1 MTDQERDRPL
11 KQNSSKLEGLIQLQ
25 KRPRFSII
33 GIWSVTIMVVC
44 LTFWKSA
51 HTQIIPRVNIKG
63 RVIDGSTKKPLFYAN
78 VFLANTTRGAATDE
92 DGRFVIDGIPL
103 GTYELVATMMGY
115 DKESKEVIMKE
126 PKDAVVDFQLWP
138 RPFQAP
144 SISIEAI
151 NPREWQKNLIR
162 FKNLFIGQSPNAAH
176 CIIKNPEVLDFTF
189 DEASNTFTAEAYDTI
204 EIENRALGYRIYT
217 DLIDFTFRDIAIRY
231 MHQSRYTLLTP
242 ENEKESKRWDRNRIL
257 AYYGSLRHFLVT
269 LSRGNLEE
277 EGYRVSLVAQL
288 SGTEAN
294 RNLTPVNESD
304 IILPGELPFEK
315 KLVFLDYLQ
324 VFYTREGQEFESGP
338 LMSSGRVLRARRKV
352 ETHQASWLKLS
363 LDHIIFNEAGYLYNP
378 YGLSTYGNWS
388 WERFSDVLPL
398 DYVPE

>member
-138 RPFQAP
+138 RIFSSVNPPTQPIASSRIRRSWISP
-144 SISIEAI
+144 SMKHQTRSL
-151 NPREWQKNLIR
+151 PKLMIR
-162 FKNLFIGQSPNAAH
+162 LKSKIG
-176 CIIKNPEVLDFTF
+176 
-189 DEASNTFTAEAYDTI
+189 
-204 EIENRALGYRIYT
+204 
-217 DLIDFTFRDIAIRY
+217 
-231 MHQSRYTLLTP
+231 
-242 ENEKESKRWDRNRIL
+242 RWDTVFTQTSSIL
-257 AYYGSLRHFLVT
+257 
-269 LSRGNLEE
+269 
-277 EGYRVSLVAQL
+277 L
-288 SGTEAN
+288 SG
-294 RNLTPVNESD
+294 
-304 IILPGELPFEK
+304 I
-315 KLVFLDYLQ
+315 
-324 VFYTREGQEFESGP
+324 
-338 LMSSGRVLRARRKV
+338 
-352 ETHQASWLKLS
+352 
-363 LDHIIFNEAGYLYNP
+363 
-378 YGLSTYGNWS
+378 
-388 WERFSDVLPL
+388 
-398 DYVPE
+398 